1 MKNTTVL
8 ALRHNGKTVLASDG
22 QVTLGNTIIKH
33 KASKVRKIYDGKI
46 LAGFAGS
53 AADGIALLS
62 RFEGKIKEYKGNL
75 ERAAV
80 ELAQEWR
87 TDKALRRLDAIM
99 IVASK
104 EKLFLLSG
112 TGDLLQPD
120 DDVIAIGSGGPYA
133 LAAAKALIKHSNL
146 PPEEIAKEAMEIT
159 SSICIYT
166 NDQIT
171 IEVLE

>member
-8 ALRHNGKTVLASDG
+8 ALRYKGKTVLASDG
-22 QVTLGNTIIKH
+22 QVTFGNTIIKH
-33 KASKVRKIYDGKI
+33 KASKVRKLYDGKV

-53 AADGIALLS
+53 AADGLALLS
-62 RFEGKIKEYKGNL
+62 RFEGKLKEYKGNL

-80 ELAQEWR
+80 ELVQEWR
-87 TDKALRRLDAIM
+87 TDKALRRLDAVM
-99 IVASK
+99 IVASQ

-133 LAAAKALIKHSNL
+133 LAAAKALMKHSNL
-146 PPEEIAKEAMEIT
+146 SPEEIAREAMEIT

-166 NDQIT
+166 NNEIT
-171 IEVLE
+171 LEVI

>member
-1 MKNTTVL
+1 MRHTTVL
-8 ALRHNGKTVLASDG
+8 ALRHKGKTVLASDG

-33 KASKVRKIYDGKI
+33 KASKVRKLYDGKI

-62 RFEGKIKEYKGNL
+62 RFENKLKEYKGNL

-87 TDKALRRLDAIM
+87 TDKALRRLDAVM
-99 IVASK
+99 IVASS

-120 DDVIAIGSGGPYA
+120 DDCIAIGSGGPYA
-133 LAAAKALIKHSNL
+133 LAAAKSLIKHSNL
-146 PPEEIAKEAMEIT
+146 SPEEIAKEAMEIT
-159 SSICIYT
+159 ASICIYT
-166 NDQIT
+166 NNQIT
-171 IEVLE
+171 LEVLQ

>member
-8 ALRHNGKTVLASDG
+8 AIRHKGKTILASDG
-22 QVTLGNTIIKH
+22 QVTLGNTIIKQ
-33 KASKVRKIYDGKI
+33 KASKVRKLYDGKI

-62 RFEGKIKEYKGNL
+62 RFENKLKEYKGNL

-87 TDKALRRLDAIM
+87 TDKALRRLDAVM
-99 IVASK
+99 IVASV

-120 DDVIAIGSGGPYA
+120 DDCIAIGSGGPYA
-133 LAAAKALIKHSNL
+133 LAAAKALIKFSNL
-146 PPEEIAKEAMEIT
+146 SPEEIAKEAMEIT
-159 SSICIYT
+159 ASICIYT
-166 NDQIT
+166 NNQIT
-171 IEVLE
+171 LEVLQ

>member
-1 MKNTTVL
+1 MKNTTIL
-8 ALRHNGKTVLASDG
+8 ALKHKGKTVLASDG

-33 KASKVRKIYDGKI
+33 KASKVRRLFDGKI

-62 RFEGKIKEYKGNL
+62 RFENKLKEYKGNL

-87 TDKALRRLDAIM
+87 TDKALRRLDAVM
-99 IVASK
+99 IVASV

-120 DDVIAIGSGGPYA
+120 DNVVAIGSGGSYA
-133 LAAAKALIKHSNL
+133 LAAAKALIKFSNL
-146 PPEEIAKEAMEIT
+146 SPEEIAREAMEIT
-159 SSICIYT
+159 ASICIYT
-166 NDQIT
+166 NNQIT
-171 IEVLE
+171 IEVI

>member
-8 ALRHNGKTVLASDG
+8 ALRYKGKTVLASDG

-33 KASKVRKIYDGKI
+33 KASKVRKLYDGKI

-62 RFEGKIKEYKGNL
+62 RFENKLKEYKGNL

-87 TDKALRRLDAIM
+87 TDKALRRLDAVM
-99 IVASK
+99 IVASV

-133 LAAAKALIKHSNL
+133 LAAAKALIKFSNL
-146 PPEEIAKEAMEIT
+146 SPEEIAKEAMEIT
-159 SSICIYT
+159 ASICIYT
-166 NDQIT
+166 NNQIT
-171 IEVLE
+171 IEVLQ

>member
-8 ALRHNGKTVLASDG
+8 AIRHKGKTVLASDG

-33 KASKVRKIYDGKI
+33 KASKVRKIYNGKI

-62 RFEGKIKEYKGNL
+62 RFENKLKEYKGNL
-75 ERAAV
+75 ERAAI

-87 TDKALRRLDAIM
+87 TDKALRRLDAVM
-99 IVASK
+99 IVASE

-133 LAAAKALIKHSNL
+133 LAAAKALIKYSNL
-146 PPEEIAKEAMEIT
+146 SPEEIAKESMEI
-159 SSICIYT
+159 SASICIYT
-166 NDQIT
+166 NNQIT
-171 IEVLE
+171 IEVI